1 MCVSDEAASWASEV
15 QGKWFWGQLF
25 TWDKWGCMHTF
36 VHGLRNVCG
45 ICLFNAK
52 ILALWAVVL
61 HPSYAHIF
69 KMYGWIQSELRT
81 MDIKTLE
88 EEHNALLLDKAGVI
102 EYLQTLPSQ
111 IEILK
116 VLFYSTENS
125 QIFVTTW
132 SFGKMAYKYCQS

>member
-1 MCVSDEAASWASEV
+1 MHFFFVFQMNQLLEQVKFKANDFEVSC
-15 QGKWFWGQLF
+15 F
-25 TWDKWGCMHTF
+25 TWDKWGWVHTF

-69 KMYGWIQSELRT
+69 KMYGWIQPELRT

-111 IEILK
+111 IETLK
-116 VLFYSTENS
+116 VLFYSPK
-125 QIFVTTW
+125 IV
-132 SFGKMAYKYCQS
+132 KYFL